1 MNDSRHSTR
10 DGIHVFRNKHLF
22 AELHELRGDGWHEVR
37 RWNYGLEEDLEEG
50 SDGCCHFG
58 KAHLPSLDV
67 YGAMAFRESL
77 HPELVLLD
85 VEGRRGNTVFEPLAR
100 AIVEHL
106 VADRQMAGEH
116 AGAALQLLT
125 QHLDSAKRV
134 EHDDDV
140 LQTAQAK
147 QEKKD
152 SRKKLASNLSLP
164 NLFRAATQQED
175 EKEEPSRPASPASI
189 AAWKA
194 TGRAGSV
201 EQASMGWRSTNAP

>member
-1 MNDSRHSTR
+1 M
-10 DGIHVFRNKHLF
+10 
-22 AELHELRGDGWHEVR
+22 R

-189 AAWKA
+189 AAWKS
-194 TGRAGSV
+194 TGRAAPSSRCRVDGV
-201 EQASMGWRSTNAP
+201 EVDERAVKLISTQVNRHQGRRFGRRRRGGGRPGPH

>member
-50 SDGCCHFG
+50 DDGCCHFG

-85 VEGRRGNTVFEPLAR
+85 VEGRRG
-100 AIVEHL
+100 
-106 VADRQMAGEH
+106 
-116 AGAALQLLT
+116 
-125 QHLDSAKRV
+125 
-134 EHDDDV
+134 
-140 LQTAQAK
+140 
-147 QEKKD
+147 
-152 SRKKLASNLSLP
+152 KLIS
-164 NLFRAATQQED
+164 
-175 EKEEPSRPASPASI
+175 
-189 AAWKA
+189 
-194 TGRAGSV
+194 
-201 EQASMGWRSTNAP
+201 

>member
-1 MNDSRHSTR
+1 MRR
-10 DGIHVFRNKHLF
+10 AGAAGIFSF
-22 AELHELRGDGWHEVR
+22 AFQQRAHTTHEGVLGRRLVGGW
-37 RWNYGLEEDLEEG
+37 EG
-50 SDGCCHFG
+50 S
-58 KAHLPSLDV
+58 
-67 YGAMAFRESL
+67 GASRSGDALAFRESL

-140 LQTAQAK
+140 LQTAQAR

-164 NLFRAATQQED
+164 NLFRATTQQEE
-175 EKEEPSRPASPASI
+175 EKEEPSRPASPA
-189 AAWKA
+189 
-194 TGRAGSV
+194 
-201 EQASMGWRSTNAP
+201 